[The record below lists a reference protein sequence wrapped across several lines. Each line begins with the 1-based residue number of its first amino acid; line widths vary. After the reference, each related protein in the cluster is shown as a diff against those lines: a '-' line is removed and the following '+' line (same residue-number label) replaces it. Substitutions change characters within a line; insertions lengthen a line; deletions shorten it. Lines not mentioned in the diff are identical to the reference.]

1 MATREVSASLKVNEA
16 LARGEEL
23 RSASGRYALRVRAD
37 GEVTLTGAE
46 DEVLW
51 TAGTA
56 GTAVVGV
63 RVQADGDLVA
73 FAPDGAVVWAASRH
87 GCRCGAE
94 FGAGALVVQD
104 DGDLVVRDAAGAAR
118 WATRTQG
125 ADAGPLALTSFAV
138 LLETR

>member
-1 MATREVSASLKVNEA
+1 MAAREVSAVLMVNEM
-16 LARGEEL
+16 LERGEAL

-37 GEVTLTGAE
+37 GEVELTGAD

-56 GTAVVGV
+56 GTAVVGL

-73 FAPDGAVVWAASRH
+73 FGTGGEVVWAASRH
-87 GCRCGAE
+87 GCRCSAE
-94 FGAGALVVQD
+94 FGAGALVMQD
-104 DGDLVVRDAAGAAR
+104 DGDLVVRDGAGAAC
-118 WATRTQG
+118 WATCTRG

-138 LLETR
+138 LLGSG